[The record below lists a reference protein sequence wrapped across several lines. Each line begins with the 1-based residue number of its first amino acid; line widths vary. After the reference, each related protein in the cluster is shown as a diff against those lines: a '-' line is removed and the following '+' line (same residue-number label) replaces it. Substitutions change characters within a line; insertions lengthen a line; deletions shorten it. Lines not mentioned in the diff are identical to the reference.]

1 MSPLFI
7 FLGCVYFVLC
17 FGIIT
22 IIIMQK
28 KRSAGLGNLSGMG
41 MTQSYWDKNKGN
53 SLDGKLEKFT
63 KIGAAVYIIFTVA
76 MCFIK

>member
-7 FLGCVYFVLC
+7 SLGCLYLILC
-17 FGIIT
+17 IAIIT

-41 MTQSYWDKNKGN
+41 QTYWSKNRGN
-53 SLDGKLEKFT
+53 SLDGKLEKYTKVFT
-63 KIGAAVYIIFTVA
+63 AIYIIFTVVL
-76 MCFIK
+76 CFIK